1 MRLFRRIN
9 MKREVWPGGPKV
21 EEVLQAQLSPP
32 PKAPG
37 ASEPPEGASASVNLL
52 LLLR

>member
-1 MRLFRRIN
+1 

-37 ASEPPEGASASVNLL
+37 ASEPPEGTSASVNLL

>member
-1 MRLFRRIN
+1 

-21 EEVLQAQLSPP
+21 GEVLEAQLSTT
-32 PKAPG
+32 PKAP
-37 ASEPPEGASASVNLL
+37 ATTEPPDGATASINLL

>member
-1 MRLFRRIN
+1 

-21 EEVLQAQLSPP
+21 GEVLEAQLSPT
-32 PKAPG
+32 PKAAG
-37 ASEPPEGASASVNLL
+37 EPPEDTSASVNLL